1 VEQLASPYGNC
12 FRGLKHLPEIQR
24 AAGAESLAWFVQND
38 RVERKNM
45 GPAIALRLR
54 QHLTLTP
61 QVQQALRLLQMSAL
75 EFAQEMEQALNENP
89 FLEEKENAPESAAE
103 TAAVSD
109 APAEAGPALEDL
121 SPAPEAPAGG
131 AERDQEEWSGG
142 PDVAPTLQE
151 HLRSQL
157 MISQMGNR
165 DRALAHMIV
174 DSLDD
179 DGYFKVS
186 FGELAAMVPEEHD
199 VRAED
204 FAAALRLVQ
213 SLDPAGVGARSLE
226 ECLCLQLE
234 ALPAETPARAVA
246 LAICHGNLA
255 LLGNREWAR
264 LQHAVGCDEAALH
277 RARKLI
283 KSLDPRPGH
292 RFGAQEARYVVPD
305 VIVRKKGDKWGAA
318 INPASLPRVRL
329 NRVYAEAIS
338 GRGQS
343 NQSLSRQLQEARWL
357 LRSIEQRFVTI
368 QRVAEA
374 IVARQRGFFEYG
386 AVAMKPLTLKLIAG
400 ELGLHESTVCRV
412 TNSKYMSTPRGLFEF
427 KHFFS
432 RKLATE
438 SGGAASATAVRAV
451 MKEMIAAE
459 DPRAPLSDAE
469 LARLLAQQGL
479 RVARRTITKY
489 RALMRLPSV
498 DVRRLEMRK
507 GA

>member
-1 VEQLASPYGNC
+1 
-12 FRGLKHLPEIQR
+12 
-24 AAGAESLAWFVQND
+24 
-38 RVERKNM
+38 M

-75 EFAQEMEQALNENP
+75 EFAQEMDQALASNP
-89 FLEEKENAPESAAE
+89 FLEDTAEPPATPHES
-103 TAAVSD
+103 
-109 APAEAGPALEDL
+109 
-121 SPAPEAPAGG
+121 SPAPSSLDDVVVAQEASSSPGVSD
-131 AERDQEEWSGG
+131 RDQEDWSGMTE
-142 PDVAPTLQE
+142 AQPTLSE
-151 HLRSQL
+151 HLRGQL
-157 MISQMGNR
+157 MISQMGER

-179 DGYFKVS
+179 DGYFKLG
-186 FGELAAMVPEEHD
+186 FDELAALVPPEHD

-204 FAAALRLVQ
+204 FLAALRLVQ
-213 SLDPAGVGARSLE
+213 SLDPAGVAARTLE
-226 ECLCLQLE
+226 ECLELQLVAIDPDTPGRGC
-234 ALPAETPARAVA
+234 ALDIVRGKH
-246 LAICHGNLA
+246 LQ

-264 LQHAVGCDEAALH
+264 LQHAVACDENTLHTARALI
-277 RARKLI
+277 RT
-283 KSLDPRPGH
+283 LDPKPGH
-292 RFGAQEARYVVPD
+292 RFGAPEARYVVPD
-305 VIVRKKGDKWGAA
+305 VLVKKLRDRWVAT

-329 NRVYAEAIS
+329 NRAYAEALQN
-338 GRGQS
+338 RNAS

-357 LRSIEQRFVTI
+357 LRSIEQRFATI
-368 QRVAEA
+368 QRVADA

-386 AVAMKPLTLKLIAG
+386 EVAMKPLTLKLIAG

-412 TNSKYMSTPRGLFEF
+412 TNNKYMATPRGLFEF

-432 RKLATE
+432 RRLATE

-451 MKEMIAAE
+451 LRELIAAE

-498 DVRRLEMRK
+498 DVRRADLRR
-507 GA
+507 